1 MRGIIL
7 AGGTGSRLFP
17 ITSVISKQIL
27 PVYDKPMIYYPLAT
41 LMAAGIREVLVIVT
55 PRDVVSFEAL
65 LGDGSHLGMSIQ
77 YAVQDKPEGLAQA
90 FILGAS
96 FIGDEKVALI
106 LGDNI
111 FHGSGLGSQLRLLT
125 DPVGGVVYAYQ
136 VANPEEYGVV
146 EFDSQGAVISIEEK
160 PAAPKSDFAIPGLYF
175 FDNQVIE
182 IASQVKPSQRGELE
196 ITSVLAEYLNRDQ
209 LRVEVLPRGTAWLD
223 TGTFNTLHE
232 AGTYVRIIEERQGS
246 RIGCIEELAWRN
258 KWIDDVQLL
267 ELASPMLSSGYGHYL
282 QSLVTK
288 NN

>member
-90 FILGAS
+90 FILGAP

-182 IASQVKPSQRGELE
+182 IASQVKPSKRGELE

-258 KWIDDVQLL
+258 RWIDDVQLL